1 MSYIVVLDIIE
12 AVVVFICDQVYSG
25 YVDDPRNTDNCWMET
40 VAVNFHDEDG
50 TSVSK
55 ISLKAGKIVQKV
67 LHPI

>member
-1 MSYIVVLDIIE
+1 MSYIVVSDIIV
-12 AVVVFICDQVYSG
+12 AVVFICDQVYSG

-55 ISLKAGKIVQKV
+55 ISLKAGKIMPKV